1 MGAGPGWIA
10 LLAFL
15 LGGGGSDLLDYIPP
29 DDFWNQKQVQISVK
43 SMAKELKPA
52 AAADVA
58 KLIDDLNSPDAAV
71 REAASG
77 KLVAAGAA
85 ALPALR
91 EAEHSP
97 SPQIAASAKALIAK
111 IDAANRPASVRRL
124 MAIKAL
130 GDLKDKAAIPI
141 LQPLLKSDEP
151 FVADYAGEAIDRIDG
166 KPLKRRR
173 PVDLRR
179 DVWLL
184 PGECRCVGQ
193 LLGPPGGAVSIKDGM
208 KYIPQPPGSDP
219 AVIANEVIRMIT
231 QSAET
236 VGNVRVD
243 AINFGVSGDIGDHSG
258 FVVGIAR
265 GRFDARALSDV
276 LHKRQVPS
284 NVVAGVEIFQPPGGE
299 SAVFFPSDEYAV
311 AMGGPRGNDLPVRQ
325 VLDAIN
331 KQQTKLKDVAE
342 MKKLIEATP
351 PDQPAWAVMRVTP
364 AYAQA
369 PVFAGFD
376 TVRLT
381 SSRTADG
388 MTLAVEAAGSDPA
401 KAKAAADV
409 VNAGA
414 RQAAEQTR
422 RMEQFMPSL
431 KVVADAMSTTR
442 CEAKGGDATL
452 NVQLTGEGSALF
464 LLPMLG
470 FSAHAE
476 ARPAPQVA
484 PNPPPAPPATR

>member
-1 MGAGPGWIA
+1 MGAGPNWIA
-10 LLAFL
+10 LFALFA
-15 LGGGGSDLLDYIPP
+15 LGRGGSDLLDYLPP
-29 DDFWNQKQVQISVK
+29 DAYWNQKQVQVSVE

-52 AAADVA
+52 AAADVS
-58 KLIDDLNSPDAAV
+58 KLIDDLNSPDAPV

-91 EAEHSP
+91 EAAHSP
-97 SPQIAASAKALIAK
+97 SPQIAASAKGLIAR
-111 IDAANRPASVRRL
+111 IDTANRPASVRRL

-130 GDLKDKAAIPI
+130 GNLKDKAAVPI

-151 FVADYAGEAIDRIDG
+151 FVADYAGEAIDRIKG
-166 KPLKRRR
+166 KPFQRRR
-173 PVDLRR
+173 PADLRQ

-184 PGECRCVGQ
+184 PAECRCVGQ
-193 LLGPPGGAVSIKDGM
+193 VLGPSGGAVSIKEGM
-208 KYIPQPPGSDP
+208 KYFPQPPGNDP
-219 AVIANEVIRMIT
+219 AVVADELIRLVT
-231 QSAET
+231 RAAEN
-236 VGNVRVD
+236 VGNVRLD
-243 AINFGVSGDIGDHSG
+243 AISFGVSGDIGDRAG

-265 GRFDARALSDV
+265 GRFDARALTDV
-276 LHKRQVPS
+276 LRKQQVPS
-284 NVVAGVEIFQPPGGE
+284 NAVAGVEVFQPPGGE
-299 SAVFFPSDEYAV
+299 SAVFFPSDECAV
-311 AMGGPRGNDLPVRQ
+311 AIGGPLGKHLPIQQ

-331 KQQTKLKDVAE
+331 KRQTKLKDVPE
-342 MKKLIEATP
+342 MKKLIDSAP
-351 PDQPAWAVMRVTP
+351 PDAPVWAVMHVTP

-381 SSRTADG
+381 STRTADG
-388 MTLAVEAAGSDPA
+388 MAVVVAAAGSNPE
-401 KAKAAADV
+401 KAKVAAET

-414 RQAAEQTR
+414 RQAGEQIR
-422 RMEQFMPSL
+422 RMQDFMPSL
-431 KVVADAMSTTR
+431 KVVADAMSTAK

-452 NVQLTGEGSALF
+452 TAQLSGEGSALF

-476 ARPAPQVA
+476 SQHAPPVA
-484 PNPPPAPPATR
+484 PNPPPPAPR